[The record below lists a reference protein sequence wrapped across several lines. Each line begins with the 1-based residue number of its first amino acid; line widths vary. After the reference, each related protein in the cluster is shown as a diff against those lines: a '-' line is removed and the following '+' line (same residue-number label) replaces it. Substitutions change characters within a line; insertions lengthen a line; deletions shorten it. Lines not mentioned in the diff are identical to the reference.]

1 MSASARRNS
10 EDGRPIEV
18 DERDAHAELSG
29 ENASRV
35 INESNKLNIQIHT
48 DHYSNTS
55 KQWQGHTKRKIVWK
69 MAHWEVR
76 AVILLDSE
84 TITWH
89 IGYRRPRIESS
100 GFMSFCWDVVV
111 SCPSPAGEGVFIIH
125 SAPPPIEQRCL
136 WVGAMS
142 RVRPMG
148 WPGSNS
154 LFCRRE
160 TKSRGA
166 KVSENADPEPI
177 VYQYDGASELELNLI
192 REFERVGRST
202 QGHRRRPVDRE
213 GVRAADRRVAARHE
227 KTPAQS
233 DGQSI
238 IDRVRVPFGC
248 LARPRSKDS

>member
-1 MSASARRNS
+1 MAEELRGENVRIRGAQLI
-10 EDGRPIEV
+10 EDDRPIEV

-100 GFMSFCWDVVV
+100 GFMAFCWDVVV
-111 SCPSPAGEGVFIIH
+111 SCSSPAGVGVFIIH
-125 SAPPPIEQRCL
+125 SQPFCTLSYRTTLSIGRCD
-136 WVGAMS
+136 
-142 RVRPMG
+142 
-148 WPGSNS
+148 
-154 LFCRRE
+154 
-160 TKSRGA
+160 
-166 KVSENADPEPI
+166 VS
-177 VYQYDGASELELNLI
+177 G
-192 REFERVGRST
+192 
-202 QGHRRRPVDRE
+202 
-213 GVRAADRRVAARHE
+213 
-227 KTPAQS
+227 TPHGMA
-233 DGQSI
+233 GQ
-238 IDRVRVPFGC
+238 
-248 LARPRSKDS
+248 